1 MDITVWETAGKLP
14 VEVPAVNV
22 EVTVHATPEDTDA
35 VPQLVIG
42 NMVLS
47 VPYSV
52 PLIDILLPHPVGRVS
67 MLILMVLAA
76 RMYPAQGAVNE
87 LDMV

>member
-1 MDITVWETAGKLP
+1 MDVTVWEIAGKAP

-22 EVTVHATPEDTDA
+22 EVTVHAAPEDTDA

-42 NMVLS
+42 NMVASL
-47 VPYSV
+47 PYPV
-52 PLIDILLPHPVGRVS
+52 PLIDMLLVHPVGRVPP
-67 MLILMVLAA
+67 LILMVLAA